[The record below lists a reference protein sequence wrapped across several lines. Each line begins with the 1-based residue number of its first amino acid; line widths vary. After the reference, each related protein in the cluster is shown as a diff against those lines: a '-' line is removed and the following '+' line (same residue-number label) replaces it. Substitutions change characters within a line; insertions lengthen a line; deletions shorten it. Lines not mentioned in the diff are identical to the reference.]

1 MSSFIDHDKLFQFIH
16 EPAEFGRIIPAVIID
31 SRATIPAISNA
42 IGSVIKAYF
51 DIEINKVK
59 NDDRVLFFKIETVD
73 LPNSENLKL
82 EDGVLVGYFS
92 LLTKG
97 TNAILYQRQIRPSF
111 TFLDTQ
117 ISAEITTFITGNEFR
132 QYML

>member
-16 EPAEFGRIIPAVIID
+16 EPSEYQRIIPACLID

-59 NDDRVLFFKIETVD
+59 GNDNVLFFKIETVD
-73 LPNSENLKL
+73 IPNSENLKL

-92 LLTKG
+92 LKVTGTKCVV
-97 TNAILYQRQIRPSF
+97 YQKQIRPSF
-111 TFLDTQ
+111 TFLDAQ
-117 ISAEITTFITGNEFR
+117 ISVEISNFITGNSFR